1 MDINEPLS
9 LLAGL
14 TPAQFMRRHWQKKPL
29 LVRQAI
35 PGFTPLLSRSELL
48 KLAASDDVESRLI
61 VQNKTDWRMSQGPFP
76 PRSLPALS
84 QPAWTLLVQGV
95 DQHVEKAQELLQRFR
110 FIPDARMDDLMISFA
125 TANGGVGAHFD
136 SYDVFLLQA
145 SGSRRWKISQ
155 QKDLT
160 LQSDVPLKIL
170 QNFVPEEEFL
180 LEAGDMLYLPPRYA
194 HEGIAEAAVG
204 HDGKAADCMTY
215 SIGLRA
221 PAKRELAAELL
232 HRLAE
237 FNEDDDDVHAE
248 NSNPKKQLYRD
259 PGQTATVTPAAIPLT
274 LSTFAAEAVLQAL
287 KDPLSVACVLGE
299 YMTELKPSVWFDEA
313 SAPWDESSRETAIG
327 LDPRTRM
334 LYDEQ
339 HVFINGDSHRAKGA
353 DARLMQGLADR
364 RVLSAKELSKAS
376 AAALALLA
384 DWYDAGWIKAVKK

>member
-29 LVRQAI
+29 LIRQAL
-35 PGFTPLLSRSELL
+35 PGFNPLLSRSELF
-48 KLAASDDVESRLI
+48 KLAARDDVESRLI
-61 VQNKTDWRMSQGPFP
+61 VENKTGWRMQQGPFA

-95 DQHVEKAQELLQRFR
+95 DQHDQKAHELLQRFR

-125 TANGGVGAHFD
+125 TTDGGVGAHFD

-145 SGSRRWKISQ
+145 SGRRRWKISQ

-160 LQSDVPLKIL
+160 LQADVPLKIL
-170 QNFVPEEEFL
+170 QNFVPEEEFV

-194 HEGIAEAAVG
+194 HEGVAEAAVG
-204 HDGKAADCMTY
+204 HDGKPADCMTY

-237 FNEDDDDVHAE
+237 FNEDDASDEGSD
-248 NSNPKKQLYRD
+248 SKKQLYRD
-259 PGQTATVTPAAIPLT
+259 PGQMATATPAAIPLILT
-274 LSTFAAEAVLQAL
+274 TFASDAVLQAL
-287 KDPLSVACVLGE
+287 KDPLAIACALGE
-299 YMTELKPSVWFDEA
+299 YLTEVKPSVWFDEVLI
-313 SAPWDESSRETAIG
+313 PWDMTDKETVLS
-327 LDPRTRM
+327 LDPKTRM
-334 LYDEQ
+334 LYDEE
-339 HVFINGDSHRAKGA
+339 HVFINGESHRARGA
-353 DARLMQGLADR
+353 DARLMQSLADR
-364 RVLSAKELSKAS
+364 RMLSAKDVGKAS
-376 AAALALLA
+376 SAARTLLA
-384 DWYDAGWIKAVKK
+384 DWYEAGWIKVI